1 MQGLSLS
8 MTLKA
13 FLMKQVVISVL
24 GSVREDV
31 LQAQIYTHGEQ
42 RQPPG
47 CASIS
52 AHVCSYDRVYICLF

>member
-1 MQGLSLS
+1 
-8 MTLKA
+8 
-13 FLMKQVVISVL
+13 MKQVVISVL
-24 GSVREDV
+24 GSVRDDI

-47 CASIS
+47 YASIS

>member
-1 MQGLSLS
+1 
-8 MTLKA
+8 
-13 FLMKQVVISVL
+13 MKQVVISVL

-52 AHVCSYDRVYICLF
+52 AHVCSYDRVYICLFWAYVTVQITYGDQR